1 MTNPAPPSRTI
12 PLFPLGT
19 ILFPD
24 GVIALKIFEARYLDM
39 IKQCL
44 REKTEFGVV
53 SIIKSSDLEEAD
65 VSLSFSNIGTLAQI
79 EDFDPVQPA
88 LYMTKSFGTQR
99 FTLLN
104 SKQEANGLWMGE
116 VALIENDPLTPIPQE
131 HQKVAKLLNEILLVI
146 ENEDLM
152 GEVPFKK
159 PFKVDDCGWVSNRLA
174 ELLPIS
180 LAQKNHLLA
189 QTNPRIR
196 LDLITEIIEDDDLRN
211 LMMH

>member
-1 MTNPAPPSRTI
+1 MTNFTSSLRKI

-19 ILFPD
+19 VLFPD

-44 REKTEFGVV
+44 REKTEFGIV
-53 SIIKSSDLEEAD
+53 SIIKDQYGNADNLSS
-65 VSLSFSNIGTLAQI
+65 SFSKIGTLAQI

-99 FTLLN
+99 FKLL
-104 SKQEANGLWMGE
+104 SSEQETNGLWVGE
-116 VALIENDPLTPIPQE
+116 VELLENDPVTPIPQE
-131 HQKVAKLLNEILLVI
+131 HLRVAELLEEIISVI
-146 ENEDLM
+146 QREDLL
-152 GEVPFKK
+152 GDAPFKK

-196 LDLITEIIEDDDLRN
+196 LDLVTEIIEDDDLRN

>member
-1 MTNPAPPSRTI
+1 MTNSTLTRSKI

-19 ILFPD
+19 VLFPD

-53 SIIKSSDLEEAD
+53 SIIKNSDSNEED
-65 VSLSFSNIGTLAQI
+65 VSLYFSEIGTLAQI
-79 EDFDPVQPA
+79 EDFDPVQPS

-99 FTLLN
+99 FKLL
-104 SKQEANGLWMGE
+104 SSQQEANGLWIGE
-116 VALIENDPLTPIPQE
+116 IALLENDPVTPIPQE
-131 HQKVAKLLNEILLVI
+131 HQKAAKLLDEIISVIQSQDLL
-146 ENEDLM
+146 DDA
-152 GEVPFKK
+152 PFKK

-180 LAQKNHLLA
+180 LIQKNHLLA

-196 LDLITEIIEDDDLRN
+196 LDLISEIIEDDDLRSQ
-211 LMMH
+211 MMH

>member
-1 MTNPAPPSRTI
+1 MNPSNTTTQKI

-19 ILFPD
+19 VLFPD

-44 REKTEFGVV
+44 REKTEFGVI
-53 SIIKSSDLEEAD
+53 SIIKNLDTDHESSA
-65 VSLSFSNIGTLAQI
+65 VSFSNIGTLALI

-99 FTLLN
+99 FKLL
-104 SKQEANGLWMGE
+104 SSTQESNGLWIGD
-116 VALIENDPLTPIPQE
+116 IELLEKDPHIPIPQE
-131 HQKVAKLLNEILLVI
+131 HQKVAQLLDEIISVI
-146 ENEDLM
+146 QSEDLL
-152 GEVPFKK
+152 GEALFKK

-180 LAQKNHLLA
+180 LLQKNHLLA

-196 LDLITEIIEDDDLRN
+196 LDLISEIIEDDDLRS

>member
-1 MTNPAPPSRTI
+1 MTNSASLTRKI
-12 PLFPLGT
+12 PLFPLET
-19 ILFPD
+19 VLFPD

-53 SIIKSSDLEEAD
+53 SIIKNGDSDDLNLPAT
-65 VSLSFSNIGTLAQI
+65 FSNIGTLAQI

-99 FTLLN
+99 FRLLN
-104 SKQEANGLWMGE
+104 SKQEANGLWIDE
-116 VALIENDPLTPIPQE
+116 IELLENDPVTPIPKE
-131 HQKVAKLLNEILLVI
+131 HQKAAKLLDKII
-146 ENEDLM
+146 SAIQSEDLL
-152 GEVPFKK
+152 GEAPFKK
-159 PFKVDDCGWVSNRLA
+159 PFKTDDCGWVSNRLA

-180 LAQKNHLLA
+180 LAQKNHLLS

-196 LDLITEIIEDDDLRN
+196 LDLITEII
-211 LMMH
+211 